1 MFKGTY
7 LLPYKNLTF
16 KITTDKI
23 LVVTSQLKKKNG
35 LYCIFPLFWI
45 QIFLIGNDRC
55 LSMKLIY
62 SSNKPVLRWSFNTEI
77 LDF

>member
-23 LVVTSQLKKKNG
+23 LVVTSQLKKKSG
-35 LYCIFPLFWI
+35 LYCIFPLF
-45 QIFLIGNDRC
+45 
-55 LSMKLIY
+55 
-62 SSNKPVLRWSFNTEI
+62 
-77 LDF
+77 